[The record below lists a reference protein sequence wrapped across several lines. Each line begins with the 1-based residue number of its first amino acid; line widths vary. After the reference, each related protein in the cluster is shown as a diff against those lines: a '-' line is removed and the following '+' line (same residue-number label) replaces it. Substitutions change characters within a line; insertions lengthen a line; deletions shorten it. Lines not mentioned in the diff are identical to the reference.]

1 MLNWKFKKLENFNL
15 FYNCAAKSQKIRYQY
30 IRLLKITKINQI
42 INVTKI
48 LCGGKHQ
55 PVLHSEAIIES
66 TQVGPNYLTE
76 DYFKKLKYFSVIE
89 HER

>member
-1 MLNWKFKKLENFNL
+1 MFNWKFKKLENFNL
-15 FYNCAAKSQKIRYQY
+15 FYNCAKSLKIRYQY
-30 IRLLKITKINQI
+30 TRLLKITKINQI

-66 TQVGPNYLTE
+66 TKVGPNYFIE
-76 DYFKKLKYFSVIE
+76 DYFKKLKYFSVNE